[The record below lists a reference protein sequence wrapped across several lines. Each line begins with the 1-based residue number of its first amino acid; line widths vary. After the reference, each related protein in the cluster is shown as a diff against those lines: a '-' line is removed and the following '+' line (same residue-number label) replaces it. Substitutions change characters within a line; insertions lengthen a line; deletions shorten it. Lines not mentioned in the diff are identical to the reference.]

1 MLDLVW
7 YIIFMLAVFFYLT
20 NVLPLIQKN
29 NAYVFEV
36 VGEEK
41 LTGDVEIFFWF
52 FWYVSIKP

>member
-41 LTGDVEIFFWF
+41 LTGDVEIFFGSF
-52 FWYVSIKP
+52 DMYP